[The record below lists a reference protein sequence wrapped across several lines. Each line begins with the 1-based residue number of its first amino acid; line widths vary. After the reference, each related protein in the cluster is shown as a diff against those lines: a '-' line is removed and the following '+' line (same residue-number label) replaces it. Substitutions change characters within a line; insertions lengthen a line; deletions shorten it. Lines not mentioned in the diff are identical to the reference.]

1 MKSIQDTY
9 YTLKGVVKRL
19 IITASFRLW
28 TIALIF
34 IIFNLSFVIVKSQ
47 LNGQAKIDS
56 LQKELPKAKNDTN
69 KVKLFLEL
77 ANDYFEFDL
86 QKYFNFSNNSLNLS
100 ENLSWDI
107 GKGKSFTN
115 IAIYYMELEE
125 FDKSIVEFN
134 KALKVYQKLG
144 LEENQAKILTS
155 LGNLKETKGEYVAS
169 LDYHIKSLKLN
180 TKLKREEGISINLS
194 NIGIVYWALGYDT
207 LALNYFQK
215 AIKLEKKLNRKFGMA
230 ANFGNIGMVYQKWNI
245 DTLAYINYKKAIDI
259 AYEIN
264 DEYGQALNHR
274 NIGIIFT
281 NYGNFDSAFS
291 HLNISY
297 ILEKKL
303 KNKQGLAE
311 TLTRYG
317 ILEYAITV
325 DSIRTKIKGNK
336 KYYKNKNYHYL
347 KALSYIDSSL
357 TLFTELNTLSGS
369 IIIYKFKSQ
378 ILMEMKNFES
388 SLLSYINYNTLK
400 DSIFSIEN
408 SLKINTLEAKYQNDL
423 KEQDFQNLNRKRK
436 EKENYLILSISIL
449 IIAFVIAFLRFRE
462 KKKLSDELQTQKS
475 IVEEKNQEIISS
487 ITYASTIQHAILPW
501 ESTLQKAFSDI
512 FIFYKPKDIVSG
524 DSYWFHE
531 VDGIKFLAVIDC
543 TGHGIPGAM
552 LTVIASSVLDDAVL
566 SKKFTD
572 TGDILTF
579 MNEKVTE
586 VLNQKLAENKIR
598 DGMEVALIAIHH
610 DKIQFSGAGRP
621 LYLKNRTIEIIKTDK
636 RGIAGSSTDEEY
648 KFSSIEIDR
657 NSELIIYLSS
667 DGFADQMNE
676 SSKKYSTKRFISILD
691 SISEVPLEKQKEIIE
706 NEFNNHKGERSQI
719 DDITILG
726 VRI

>member
-1 MKSIQDTY
+1 
-9 YTLKGVVKRL
+9 
-19 IITASFRLW
+19 
-28 TIALIF
+28 
-34 IIFNLSFVIVKSQ
+34 
-47 LNGQAKIDS
+47 
-56 LQKELPKAKNDTN
+56 
-69 KVKLFLEL
+69 
-77 ANDYFEFDL
+77 
-86 QKYFNFSNNSLNLS
+86 
-100 ENLSWDI
+100 
-107 GKGKSFTN
+107 
-115 IAIYYMELEE
+115 
-125 FDKSIVEFN
+125 
-134 KALKVYQKLG
+134 
-144 LEENQAKILTS
+144 
-155 LGNLKETKGEYVAS
+155 
-169 LDYHIKSLKLN
+169 
-180 TKLKREEGISINLS
+180 
-194 NIGIVYWALGYDT
+194 
-207 LALNYFQK
+207 
-215 AIKLEKKLNRKFGMA
+215 
-230 ANFGNIGMVYQKWNI
+230 
-245 DTLAYINYKKAIDI
+245 
-259 AYEIN
+259 
-264 DEYGQALNHR
+264 
-274 NIGIIFT
+274 
-281 NYGNFDSAFS
+281 
-291 HLNISY
+291 
-297 ILEKKL
+297 
-303 KNKQGLAE
+303 
-311 TLTRYG
+311 
-317 ILEYAITV
+317 
-325 DSIRTKIKGNK
+325 
-336 KYYKNKNYHYL
+336 
-347 KALSYIDSSL
+347 
-357 TLFTELNTLSGS
+357 
-369 IIIYKFKSQ
+369 
-378 ILMEMKNFES
+378 MEMKNFES